1 MIDAAQFS
9 SVLVG
14 IDGSDAAIGAATWAV
29 EEAVSRSVPLVLI
42 GAMPSIHPSAE
53 EYQREL
59 HHADVSLRAARAA
72 VEATGRPVK
81 VDTDIVTGQPAA
93 VLIARSR
100 DAELVCVG
108 SVGIGRYERS
118 ILGST
123 ATDLA
128 EQAHCPVAVIRPS
141 RSGGP
146 SDIHWIV
153 AATNGTPDDE
163 AVIAG
168 AMREARLRLLPVLLL
183 GRQQPRHGGGGG
195 GDELDRTVA
204 FWRKRFDDVHIYPV
218 AFHGDVAHFVREHG
232 EPIEMAV
239 VGAADAGELAGILGR
254 HGRSSVLVIRN
265 RSDGSGCLSAVTGRC
280 GRQPDEALDAEPFE
294 C

>member
-1 MIDAAQFS
+1 MRGIMSDARQFS

-14 IDGSDAAIGAATWAV
+14 IDGSDAAIGAAIWAV

-42 GAMPSIHPSAE
+42 SVMRSIHPSAE

-59 HHADVSLRAARAA
+59 HHADASVRAARGA

-81 VDTDIVTGQPAA
+81 VDTDIATGQPAA

-123 ATDLA
+123 ATDLV
-128 EQAHCPVAVIRPS
+128 EQAHCPVAVIRPAH
-141 RSGGP
+141 SGGP

-153 AATNGTPDDE
+153 AAANGTADDE
-163 AVIAG
+163 AVIEG
-168 AMREARLRLLPVLLL
+168 AMREARLRRLPVLLL
-183 GRQQPRHGGGGG
+183 ARQPRHGTG

-204 FWRKRFDDVHIYPV
+204 LWRKRFDDVHIYPV
-218 AFHGDVAHFVREHG
+218 AFHGDVAHFVREHD
-232 EPIEMAV
+232 EPIELVV

-265 RSDGSGCLSAVTGRC
+265 RPDGSGGLSQGA
-280 GRQPDEALDAEPFE
+280 
-294 C
+294 